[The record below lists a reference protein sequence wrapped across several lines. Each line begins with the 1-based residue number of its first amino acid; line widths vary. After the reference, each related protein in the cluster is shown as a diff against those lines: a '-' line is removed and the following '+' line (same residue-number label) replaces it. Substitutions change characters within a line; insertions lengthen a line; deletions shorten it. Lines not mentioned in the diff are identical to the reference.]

1 MRYYPFLLMMVLAFC
16 GCNSNRASE
25 EQLRSEISR
34 IPMLYTVEAEVEV
47 LVEGHGENGT
57 AEWKAMFGT
66 RDIIL
71 PVRANVKAGI
81 DLSKIT
87 QLEIDG
93 DRVYVTLP
101 DPVIEVESTEI
112 PWGEVV
118 SSVTG
123 LRDQFSNREKEFLT
137 DKGKKDLVRQIEK
150 LDIVAPAQEH
160 AEQIMTTFFNRMG
173 YKPVFRSR
181 PLYSEND
188 FIRFI
193 N

>member
-1 MRYYPFLLMMVLAFC
+1 MMVLAFC

-93 DRVYVTLP
+93 DRVGRRILSGKSKNGISWSP
-101 DPVIEVESTEI
+101 P
-112 PWGEVV
+112 
-118 SSVTG
+118 
-123 LRDQFSNREKEFLT
+123 RNMRNR
-137 DKGKKDLVRQIEK
+137 
-150 LDIVAPAQEH
+150 
-160 AEQIMTTFFNRMG
+160 
-173 YKPVFRSR
+173 
-181 PLYSEND
+181 
-188 FIRFI
+188 
-193 N
+193 